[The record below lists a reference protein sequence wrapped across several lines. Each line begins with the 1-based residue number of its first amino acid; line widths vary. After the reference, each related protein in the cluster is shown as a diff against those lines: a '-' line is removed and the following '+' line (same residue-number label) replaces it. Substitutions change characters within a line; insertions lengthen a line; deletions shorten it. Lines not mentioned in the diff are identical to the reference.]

1 MGENGQIKGESAQ
14 IELLQLKAQLVQ
26 VDEKRTDKLKRKP
39 PGKQQT
45 TSALEQNIRAKES
58 EMQHTSLTIQQE
70 KVYLKQIKLM
80 KDEKK
85 ALDVWEKEMEELRT
99 RRSQIQ
105 EQMRQVNERQDAA
118 RTVQLLDE
126 AAQLLQLPLES
137 VVEGRVTVS
146 EEMSEMLTTP
156 MWSKRMRASYAVTS
170 HVTRKKPT
178 GVRLLGAQE
187 SVDAASAFLQ
197 GYGTIVSH
205 PMSVSDEELGLL
217 IGKKGATIAQLQEE
231 TDCCFVLDKKNSTVA
246 VLGLADAVESAVVQV
261 RGIFETL
268 HAHCMHT
275 ACTLHA
281 HCMYIAYT
289 LHAHCRCATSSR
301 RGSAWR

>member
-268 HAHCMHT
+268 HAHCM
-275 ACTLHA
+275 TLHA
-281 HCMYIAYT
+281 LCMYIAYT
-289 LHAHCRCATSSR
+289 LHAHCRCATFSR